1 MGHSKV
7 GIVDYGVGNLRSVAN
22 AVHHIGSDLVVSSDP
37 AVLGNCD
44 HLILPGVGSFP
55 HGISALAESRL
66 DDFLRDYV
74 ASDRPCLGICLGMQL
89 LMEYSTEFAKTT
101 GLGFLPGSVEYLG
114 SFAPG
119 SEGHVRLPNV
129 GWLPLKLIDTDE
141 PMANRMFEGTTPDD
155 KFYFVHSFAVG
166 PDCRSAIAH
175 SDYCGI
181 PFTSVVANGQLVGTQ
196 FHPEKSRESGLK
208 LLRNFINR

>member
-22 AVHHIGSDLVVSSDP
+22 AVRHIGSETVVSSDP
-37 AVLGNCD
+37 AVLGNCG

-55 HGISALAESRL
+55 HGISALAESHL

-114 SFAPG
+114 SLAPEKDG
-119 SEGHVRLPNV
+119 PVRLPNV
-129 GWLPLKLIDTDE
+129 GWLSLKLLDTDE
-141 PMANRMFEGTTPDD
+141 PVSDRVFAGTTPDD

-166 PDCRSAIAH
+166 PDCRSAIAQ

-181 PFTSVVANGQLVGTQ
+181 PFTSAVAKGQLVGTQ
-196 FHPEKSRESGLK
+196 FHPEKSGKSGLN
-208 LLRNFINR
+208 LIRNFMNV